1 MTPAA
6 GVLEGGRCPK
16 LALSKMLGFRRYV
29 GPLPAASP
37 AVCSQGW
44 LPGDTAVAAKADL
57 QRFCDHLLAPLQQ
70 VAPTPSCLEANH
82 VT

>member
-1 MTPAA
+1 MAPAA
-6 GVLEGGRCPK
+6 GVLEGRRCPK

-57 QRFCDHLLAPLQQ
+57 QRFVFTSCSLCNKWPRHLPALRQIM
-70 VAPTPSCLEANH
+70 
-82 VT
+82 